1 MSPPGLQRCAH
12 RKEDNKAVRRLHNS
26 ETNCSRRY
34 EPEQG
39 LTSTH
44 NEAVTYICSE
54 LSASPDLHDADNDAI
69 VYTLRDSTQ
78 ELQLETT
85 RCGIAGRSCEKFSL
99 ESVEKKRCC
108 WMRDSAGCG

>member
-1 MSPPGLQRCAH
+1 MRSQKR
-12 RKEDNKAVRRLHNS
+12 RQQSSRRLHNS

-69 VYTLRDSTQ
+69 VSACKTHY
-78 ELQLETT
+78 ETA
-85 RCGIAGRSCEKFSL
+85 RRSFS
-99 ESVEKKRCC
+99 
-108 WMRDSAGCG
+108 

>member
-1 MSPPGLQRCAH
+1 MRCAH

-39 LTSTH
+39 LTSPH

-69 VYTLRDSTQ
+69 VSACKTHY
-78 ELQLETT
+78 ETA
-85 RCGIAGRSCEKFSL
+85 AGASARNNQMRTGRQRSCEEFCL
-99 ESVEKKRCC
+99 RVGREEKEGR
-108 WMRDSAGCG
+108 